1 VRVDDERRE
10 FFRVM
15 IRLPVRCLAVAA
27 DGSAS
32 LMMVRSVDLSA
43 GGVCVVTDRVLESGD
58 EVRLA
63 FQVPDGTLF
72 KLEGHVAH
80 ADVLPDG
87 MRRYGLEF
95 ADLSHATEQRMFKA
109 VFEQEQVNAGRHA
122 HVRMSVWEPVTCS
135 LDGEPHT
142 FSAHALQLSADDI
155 QVITRRSLSIGERLH
170 VEMEDAG
177 LGFSID
183 AAAEVA
189 AVQRDARGSHVATLA
204 FDGLDRVTR
213 ASILRRAMEQERR
226 DRAGE

>member
-1 VRVDDERRE
+1 VDDERRE

-15 IRLPVRCLAVAA
+15 IRLPVRCLAVAP

-43 GGVCVVTDRVLESGD
+43 GGVCVVSDRVLRPGD
-58 EVRLA
+58 LVRLA
-63 FQVPDGTLF
+63 FQVPDGTSF
-72 KLEGHVAH
+72 KIEGHVAH
-80 ADVLPDG
+80 ADLLHDG

-95 ADLSHATEQRMFKA
+95 AELSPSTEQRMFKA

-122 HVRMSVWEPVTCS
+122 HVRMSVWEPVTCR
-135 LDGEPHT
+135 LDGEPGT
-142 FSAHALQLSADDI
+142 FPAHALQLSADDI
-155 QVITRRSLSIGERLH
+155 QVITRRSLCAGERLH

-177 LGFSID
+177 LGFRVD
-183 AAAEVA
+183 AEAEV
-189 AVQRDARGSHVATLA
+189 VDIQRDPRGSHVATLS

-213 ASILRRAMEQERR
+213 SSILRRAMEQERR

>member
-1 VRVDDERRE
+1 VDDERRE

-43 GGVCVVTDRVLESGD
+43 GGVCVVTDRALHHGD
-58 EVRLA
+58 LVRLA
-63 FQVPDGTLF
+63 FQMPDGTLF

-80 ADVLPDG
+80 AEPLHDG

-95 ADLSHATEQRMFKA
+95 AELNGATEQRMFKA

-122 HVRMSVWEPVTCS
+122 HVRMTVWEPVRCR
-135 LDGEPHT
+135 LDGEPAT
-142 FSAHALQLSADDI
+142 FPAHALQLSADDVQI
-155 QVITRRSLSIGERLH
+155 ITRRSISAGERLQ
-170 VEMEDAG
+170 VAVDDAG
-177 LGFSID
+177 LGFRVD
-183 AAAEVA
+183 AEAEVIE
-189 AVQRDARGSHVATLA
+189 VQQDSRGSHVAILA

-213 ASILRRAMEQERR
+213 SSILRRAMEQERR
-226 DRAGE
+226 EHAGE

>member
-1 VRVDDERRE
+1 VDDERRE

-43 GGVCVVTDRVLESGD
+43 GGVCVVTDRVLGKGD
-58 EVRLA
+58 LVRLA

-80 ADVLPDG
+80 AEVLHDG

-95 ADLSHATEQRMFKA
+95 AELGRATEQRMFKA
-109 VFEQEQVNAGRHA
+109 VFDQEQVNAGRHA
-122 HVRMSVWEPVTCS
+122 HVRMTVWEPVTCR
-135 LDGEPHT
+135 LDGEPVT
-142 FSAHALQLSADDI
+142 FSGHALQLSADDVQI
-155 QVITRRSLSIGERLH
+155 ITRRSLSPHERLH
-170 VEMEDAG
+170 LSMDDAG
-177 LGFSID
+177 LGFRID
-183 AAAEVA
+183 AEAQVVEAH
-189 AVQRDARGSHVATLA
+189 QDARGSHVTVLA

-213 ASILRRAMEQERR
+213 SSILRRAMEQERR
-226 DRAGE
+226 ERSGE

>member
-1 VRVDDERRE
+1 MDAERRE

-15 IRLPVRCLAVAA
+15 VRLPVRCLAVAA

-43 GGVCVVTDRVLESGD
+43 GGVCVVTDRVLGSGD
-58 EVRLA
+58 QVRLA

-80 ADVLPDG
+80 TDVLPDG

-95 ADLSHATEQRMFKA
+95 AELTPATEQRMFKA

-122 HVRMSVWEPVTCS
+122 HVRMSVWEPVTCRA
-135 LDGEPHT
+135 DGELQAFP
-142 FSAHALQLSADDI
+142 AHALQLSADDL
-155 QVITRRSLSIGERLH
+155 QVITRRELHIGERLH
-170 VEMEDAG
+170 VAMADAG

-183 AAAEVA
+183 AAAEV
-189 AVQRDARGSHVATLA
+189 VDAQQDPRGSHVATLA
-204 FDGLDRVTR
+204 FDGLDRITR
-213 ASILRRAMEQERR
+213 SSILRRAMEQERR
-226 DRAGE
+226 ERAGE

>member
-1 VRVDDERRE
+1 VDAERRE

-43 GGVCVVTDRVLESGD
+43 GGVCVVTDRVLAPGD
-58 EVRLA
+58 QVRLA

-72 KLEGHVAH
+72 KLEGNVAH
-80 ADVLPDG
+80 ADLLPDG

-95 ADLSHATEQRMFKA
+95 AELTPAAEQRMFKA

-122 HVRMSVWEPVTCS
+122 HVRMTVWEPVTCR
-135 LDGEPHT
+135 LDDDPHP
-142 FSAHALQLSADDI
+142 FSAHALQLSADDV
-155 QVITRRSLSIGERLH
+155 QVITRRDLPVGERMH
-170 VEMEDAG
+170 VRMDDAG

-183 AAAEVA
+183 AAAEVID
-189 AVQRDARGSHVATLA
+189 VRQDPRGAHVATLA

-226 DRAGE
+226 ERAGE